1 VTTQPK
7 LDFYFMDYSEMLLM
21 LIDKYLEGLDDYIDI
36 QDKIS
41 EVSHNMDKYHADER
55 YFLEKRM
62 HRSRIWSRALQ
73 GLPG

>member
-1 VTTQPK
+1 
-7 LDFYFMDYSEMLLM
+7 MDYSEMLLM
-21 LIDKYLEGLDDYIDI
+21 LLDKYLEGLDDYIDL
-36 QDKIS
+36 QDNNS
-41 EVSHNMDKYHADER
+41 EVSHNMDKYHGDER